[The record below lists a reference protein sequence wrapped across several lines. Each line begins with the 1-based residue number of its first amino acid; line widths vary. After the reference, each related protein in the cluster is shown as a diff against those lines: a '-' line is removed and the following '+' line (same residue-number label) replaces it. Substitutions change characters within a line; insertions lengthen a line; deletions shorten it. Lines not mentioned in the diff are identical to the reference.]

1 MSKNKEIKLRNVIFP
16 IWLLW
21 IFPITWIIIIPTNI
35 LIDSLV
41 VVLGLKFLKLNNIK
55 ELYKKSI
62 VRVVIFGFISD
73 IIGSFVMLLP
83 NLIEGIIKDKVVKS
97 WLYDNMINSVNY
109 RPLDNIY
116 SFLWTTMALII
127 SAFFIYFFNKKV
139 SFKSL
144 DIDDQL
150 KKRLSIILAVF
161 TAPYVFY
168 LPTSWFIY

>member
-21 IFPITWIIIIPTNI
+21 IFPITWIIIIPTNV

-41 VVLGLKFLKLNNIK
+41 IILGLKFLKLNNIK

-62 VRVVIFGFISD
+62 VKVVIFGFISD

-83 NLIEGIIKDKVVKS
+83 DFVEKYLSSKIARD
-97 WLYDNMINSVNY
+97 WLYSNIINSVNY
-109 RPLDNIY
+109 HPFDNIY
-116 SFLWTTMALII
+116 SFLWTTISLIV
-127 SAFFIYFFNKKV
+127 SAFFIYLFNKKV
-139 SFKSL
+139 SFKNL

-150 KKRLSIILAVF
+150 KRRLSIILAIF
-161 TAPYVFY
+161 TAPYLFY
-168 LPTSWFIY
+168 LPTSWFMY